1 MRCGCGSDS
10 VAALRLLSLVVL
22 GHLSVEYLEFDA
34 GPITVL
40 FGKNNVG
47 KTNILEAVLSAF
59 TRDAVRGGNEPELP
73 QAAFYVE
80 LDRGVVFDDQAAAV
94 CGSDS
99 PPTRLTFVG
108 SHDEVG
114 QVNGPPQV

>member
-1 MRCGCGSDS
+1 MRLRKAIIMRYRS
-10 VAALRLLSLVVL
+10 VD
-22 GHLSVEYLEFDA
+22 YLEIEM
-34 GPITVL
+34 GPLTIL
-40 FGKNNVG
+40 FGQNNVG